1 MKDPNV
7 IQIRDEFYL
16 AKRQYELQP
25 ELLGDLTVRSL
36 YHSLMN
42 IRTIAQ
48 LEQWLETIEKSD
60 YSYDSQTEISDTE
73 YGNILGEIAHT
84 ASELNKEQRQEA
96 VKVFKTLGPVDVRV
110 IDYATDK
117 FKTIINQKTDYHDEL
132 VGITLRNKV
141 MLFLTAEEVETLN
154 KFLEVNK
161 EEELPSEI
169 RDYLDFV
176 RTLSDSEKEALL
188 INNSTFGV
196 SEKDYYDFLAMMADQ
211 HGYCV
216 TALCKSMQECG
227 TDGYYL
233 ITPKELSFQIA
244 LGISGTYQEEKIVRI
259 IRVESDKID
268 IWLSTGRCINLW
280 GEGGEN
286 ANDPDIIAAQM
297 AVGDY
302 LATTRHQLKKKEE
315 ENAES
320 TENPVIAYYDTVKNQ
335 HPQDIVIL
343 KQDSYYETFGDDAI
357 SCAEMRGLPLWFR
370 AKGYLDLTA
379 TVVLTDKDVMEIRK
393 KTPHT
398 FVTAVMKEK
407 DDEDLGLQS
416 CFLNI
421 YLDNIREPMS
431 ASVIKKQDGGYA
443 VRGTFRGQHLP
454 AKDLGRFDCHFIDGC
469 HGTEES
475 RAAVLSLFLLKNL
488 KEIKTIKVE
497 TE

>member
-268 IWLSTGRCINLW
+268 IWLSTGRCINL
-280 GEGGEN
+280 
-286 ANDPDIIAAQM
+286 
-297 AVGDY
+297 
-302 LATTRHQLKKKEE
+302 KKKEE

-320 TENPVIAYYDTVKNQ
+320 TENPVMAYYDTVKNQ

-343 KQDSYYETFGDDAI
+343 KQDGYYETFGDDAI

-431 ASVIKKQDGGYA
+431 ASVIKKFPEY
-443 VRGTFRGQHLP
+443 L
-454 AKDLGRFDCHFIDGC
+454 
-469 HGTEES
+469 S
-475 RAAVLSLFLLKNL
+475 R
-488 KEIKTIKVE
+488 
-497 TE
+497 